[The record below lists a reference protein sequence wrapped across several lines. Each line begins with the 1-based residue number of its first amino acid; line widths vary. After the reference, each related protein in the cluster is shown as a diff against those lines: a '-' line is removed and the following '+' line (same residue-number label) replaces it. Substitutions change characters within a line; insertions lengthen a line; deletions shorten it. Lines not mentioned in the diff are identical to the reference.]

1 MYPDTLREWDHRR
14 RPPDDLQVIHNVL
27 RCRLPIPRAYLRSR
41 LLHHS
46 NRLFYPLPLSNDRI
60 AHRQRLFVALVLSRE
75 LIDDRLQIGARFMP
89 ANSLLSCSSWWAA
102 RFVFFSSCC
111 EKFSHPASVSTT
123 NTTINPIIN
132 PRRAVV
138 FIEYTGCVRCVQI
151 HEAL

>member
-1 MYPDTLREWDHRR
+1 LAGRGIAPASWLPPAYPA
-14 RPPDDLQVIHNVL
+14 
-27 RCRLPIPRAYLRSR
+27 RLSSFPIAQPQQLPLYR
-41 LLHHS
+41 
-46 NRLFYPLPLSNDRI
+46 LPLSNDRI

-75 LIDDRLQIGARFMP
+75 LIDDRPQIGCSVHTRQQP
-89 ANSLLSCSSWWAA
+89 SVLLLLGGGAA

-138 FIEYTGCVRCVQI
+138 FIEYTDRVRCAQI

>member
-14 RPPDDLQVIHNVL
+14 RPPDDPQVIHNVL
-27 RCRLPIPRAYLRSR
+27 RCRLPIPRSYLRSR

-111 EKFSHPASVSTT
+111 EKFSHPQVSVQPTPRSTRSSFHAG
-123 NTTINPIIN
+123 PSS
-132 PRRAVV
+132 
-138 FIEYTGCVRCVQI
+138 YTGRVRCVQI